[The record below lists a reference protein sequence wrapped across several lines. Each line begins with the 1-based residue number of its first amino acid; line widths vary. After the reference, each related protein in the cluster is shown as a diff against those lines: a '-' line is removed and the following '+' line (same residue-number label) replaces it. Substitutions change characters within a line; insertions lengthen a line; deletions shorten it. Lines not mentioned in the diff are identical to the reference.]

1 MKYEIS
7 KLRKKTSGM
16 TLQGTWKIRYTVD
29 GVLKTKNSYTK
40 DVDEA
45 VKIRDGFFAELLAQG
60 ATEKLVGRANPK
72 TKYPARPPTEDIYIH
87 RRRPY
92 IVKVKQKYLG
102 LFDTLEEAR
111 AARDKYMARVASKAA
126 LANTTTV

>member
-1 MKYEIS
+1 
-7 KLRKKTSGM
+7 M

-45 VKIRDGFFAELLAQG
+45 IKIRDGLFAELLAQG

-92 IVKVKQKYLG
+92 IVKVMQKYLG

-111 AARDKYMARVASKAA
+111 AARDKYMAQVARKAA